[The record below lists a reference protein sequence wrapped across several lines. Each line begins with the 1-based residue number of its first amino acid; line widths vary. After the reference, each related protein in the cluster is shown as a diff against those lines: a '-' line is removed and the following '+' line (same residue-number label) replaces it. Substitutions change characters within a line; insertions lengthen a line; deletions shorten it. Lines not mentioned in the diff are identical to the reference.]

1 MESNFTFIIVVLIGG
16 DYNHRHDELMDFV
29 SVIMKAHE
37 DDYNDNFDHWHWL
50 FPKSGSNKALSVYF
64 KKGSDGFDTRIQPTH
79 LRVDIYD
86 VPFPND
92 TRHKAEVEFV
102 HAVSA
107 GGSVKFLPAV

>member
-1 MESNFTFIIVVLIGG
+1 MACEKEY
-16 DYNHRHDELMDFV
+16 DRKHDELMEFV
-29 SVIMKAHE
+29 SVIMKVHE
-37 DDYNDNFDHWHWL
+37 DDYDYNFDHWHWL

-107 GGSVKFLPAV
+107 GGSVKFLPVV